1 MYCTCYARIIP
12 VPVGAGVAA
21 FFGIKP
27 QLLQPNTT
35 KERNLPMMD
44 KSLKRLFAAL
54 LSLLFIKVLVA
65 VHAAPSAAEVD
76 TPSLYPS
83 PLTDQIINRQRR
95 LLFVLFL
102 CVCTIIIY
110 VCPSYS
116 LQ

>member
-1 MYCTCYARIIP
+1 M
-12 VPVGAGVAA
+12 
-21 FFGIKP
+21 

-54 LSLLFIKVLVA
+54 LSLLFIKVA
-65 VHAAPSAAEVD
+65 VHAAPSAAQVD

-83 PLTDQIINRQRR
+83 PLTDQIINRERR